1 MLDYYSTQIDDVQNM
16 GNRLN
21 FDMSGKKEKRLTFL
35 GSLIPALI
43 PRGHVDIEAQNFEMW
58 VKLKTNLPV

>member
-1 MLDYYSTQIDDVQNM
+1 M

-21 FDMSGKKEKRLTFL
+21 FDMSGKTEKRLTFL
-35 GSLIPALI
+35 GSLIPVG
-43 PRGHVDIEAQNFEMW
+43 GHVNIEAQNFEMW

>member
-1 MLDYYSTQIDDVQNM
+1 M

-21 FDMSGKKEKRLTFL
+21 FDMSGKTEKKIKTFL
-35 GSLIPALI
+35 GSLIPVLI